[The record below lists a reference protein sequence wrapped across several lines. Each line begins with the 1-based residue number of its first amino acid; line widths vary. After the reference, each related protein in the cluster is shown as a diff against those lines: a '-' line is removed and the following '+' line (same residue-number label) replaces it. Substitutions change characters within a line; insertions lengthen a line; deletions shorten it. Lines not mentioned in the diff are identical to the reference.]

1 MKLTK
6 NEIHVLKLL
15 VQNPLS
21 TNQAISNKL
30 EITSQGVGKIRKQL
44 TEKGFIKNQKL
55 SLDYE
60 KLGVNIHTIA
70 LIKILPSVFKNF
82 KNNELDKV
90 LKPNNAIRCYAIPE
104 TDITHIIIYAFRNI
118 KEYDSYFRNILEEF
132 GDYVEIK
139 HSFVLSSG
147 SILKSSSKQMLLEV
161 LDSWEFNKKRIYRRN
176 KDEYETGDMLDN
188 RKNRL

>member
-6 NEIHVLKLL
+6 NEVGVLKLL
-15 VQNPLS
+15 VENPLS
-21 TNQAISNKL
+21 TNQDISNGL
-30 EITSQGVGKIRKQL
+30 EITAQGVGKIKKQL
-44 TEKGFIKNQKL
+44 VEKGYIKSQEI

-60 KLGVNIHTIA
+60 KIGIDIHAIA
-70 LIKILPSVFKNF
+70 LVKILPSVFKKF

-90 LKPNNAIRCYAIPE
+90 LKPTNAIRSYSIPE

-118 KEYDSYFRNILEEF
+118 KEYDSYFRNLLEEF

-147 SILKSSSKQMLLEV
+147 SIIKSSSKAMLLEV
-161 LDSWEFNKKRIYRRN
+161 LDAWKF
-176 KDEYETGDMLDN
+176 D
-188 RKNRL
+188 

>member
-6 NEIHVLKLL
+6 NEVHVLKLL

-21 TNQAISNKL
+21 TNQEISNKL

-44 TEKGFIKNQKL
+44 TEKGFIKNQEL

-70 LIKILPSVFKNF
+70 LIKILPSVFKKF

-161 LDSWEFNKKRIYRRN
+161 LDSWEFNKKSR
-176 KDEYETGDMLDN
+176 
-188 RKNRL
+188 